1 MTRGGWVVVLLLW
14 VGCATPRVVHLETGA
29 GRRIDYTP
37 VESRPVEIDEA
48 AFRQAIT
55 RLLLETRLE
64 VSLRESHGRSL
75 LASAGGLVDG
85 VRAAGRDAPETRL
98 RLLDSPMD
106 RRMTALSFAFDTVW
120 EGVEEAVGELAD
132 PAVLR
137 GMVVSMV
144 GTAMVMLVAPEPITK
159 LAALVL
165 TASLVAYLGTGPVWN
180 LGQGFLALMHE
191 SEDAR
196 DLAELEAV
204 GHRFGRVLGSNGARV
219 LVIVAMTA
227 MGGRSALASQGPR
240 MPGFAQ
246 AASRARLEGGY
257 ELAEVFAGGVRS
269 LSIPEAGVLN
279 VALAPTAVAAVAMGP
294 GGGGIQGDP
303 EGEVH
308 HICTD
313 KNEVSE
319 ASGGPWT
326 PQFERYFKQA
336 RMDLNDAANK
346 VRIDG
351 HRGPHPREYHQE
363 VLERISK
370 AMLGCR
376 GATQCRAALVDEL
389 AKIAKDLVTE
399 GTRLRKLVTNGSRG

>member
-1 MTRGGWVVVLLLW
+1 MRRCGWMILLAL

-29 GRRIDYTP
+29 GRRIEYTP
-37 VESRPVEIDEA
+37 VESQPVEIDED

-55 RLLLETRLE
+55 RLLLETRLD
-64 VSLRESHGRSL
+64 VSLRHPDSRSL

-85 VRAAGRDAPETRL
+85 VRSARRDARL

-120 EGVEEAVGELAD
+120 EGVAEAVGELAD

-137 GMVVSMV
+137 GMIVSMV

-159 LAALVL
+159 IAALVL

-180 LGQGFLALMHE
+180 LGQGFLALMHG
-191 SEDAR
+191 SEEAR
-196 DLAELEAV
+196 DLAELKAV

-227 MGGRSALASQGPR
+227 MGGKSAMAAQGPR

-246 AASRARLEGGY
+246 AASRARLERGF

-269 LSIPEAGVLN
+269 LSIPSAGVLN
-279 VALAPTAVAAVAMGP
+279 VGLAPTAVAAVAMGP

-303 EGEVH
+303 RGEVH

-319 ASGGPWT
+319 VSGGPWT
-326 PQFERYFKQA
+326 PQFEKIFARA
-336 RMDLNDAANK
+336 RMELNDLANQ

-351 HRGPHPREYHQE
+351 HKGPHPRAYHAE
-363 VLERISK
+363 VLKRIDVATK
-370 AMLGCR
+370 GCR
-376 GATQCRAALVDEL
+376 GQEKCRALLVKEL
-389 AKIAKDLVTE
+389 TSIARDLTTEGSKLRRLVT
-399 GTRLRKLVTNGSRG
+399 KAP